1 LIETGNIREL
11 DPHTWLIDTGL
22 NRPGHTACYL
32 LHAAGELAF
41 VDCGASN
48 NVPRL
53 LAALE
58 VLGFTTH
65 QVRHILPTHVHL
77 DHAGGSGRLLRHC
90 PNALVS
96 THHRGLPHL
105 VDPSRLQQG
114 AMAVYG
120 AEAFRRLFG
129 ELIPVPEERGRAL
142 REGDRIRLGNREI
155 LFLDT
160 PGHANHHGC
169 FFDPVGG
176 NLFTGDAFGL
186 RYPELDHDGTPF
198 LVATTTPVA
207 FDPEAWLASLRKMI
221 TLEPRQACLTHFG
234 PLTEPARWAPLLQE
248 SIEDHVA
255 IALEEEHK
263 HPTAGREERLLE
275 ALRRLLTKRA
285 QHAGLER
292 ARTEALLETDMRLN
306 AQGLA
311 VWLARR
317 ARHRK
322 KGL

>member
-1 LIETGNIREL
+1 
-11 DPHTWLIDTGL
+11 
-22 NRPGHTACYL
+22 
-32 LHAAGELAF
+32 
-41 VDCGASN
+41 
-48 NVPRL
+48 
-53 LAALE
+53 
-58 VLGFTTH
+58 
-65 QVRHILPTHVHL
+65 
-77 DHAGGSGRLLRHC
+77 
-90 PNALVS
+90 
-96 THHRGLPHL
+96 
-105 VDPSRLQQG
+105 
-114 AMAVYG
+114 MAVYG

-142 REGDRIRLGNREI
+142 QEGDRIRLGNREI

-169 FFDPVGG
+169 FFDPAGG

-186 RYPELDHDGTPF
+186 RYPELDHEEAPF
-198 LVATTTPVA
+198 LVAPTTPVA
-207 FDPEAWLASLRKMI
+207 FEPEAWLASIRKMI

-263 HPTAGREERLLE
+263 HPAAGREDRLLE
-275 ALRRLLTKRA
+275 AVRHLLT
-285 QHAGLER
+285 GR
-292 ARTEALLETDMRLN
+292 ARAHNPDLEEARLETLLAVDMRLN

-311 VWLARR
+311 VWLDRR
-317 ARHRK
+317 ARHRE